1 MVRLEKEDGK
11 GATVIKTKEE
21 RIIIPGVLESVL
33 RYCLKDARERM
44 EKGEQVLPF
53 SALAVKET
61 LFFEE
66 HPGDDVAQ
74 CFDSA
79 RKTVQNAKGADAY
92 GFCYDGYIELEHGK
106 RADCLIAEGGIP
118 GAEYGHAIG
127 LPYEYDGE
135 GKPVFQDEPVYVS
148 KSLNYMLHAVQ
159 DYEDEDEAEEAEGEP
174 EE

>member
-1 MVRLEKEDGK
+1 MV
-11 GATVIKTKEE
+11 ATKEE
-21 RIIIPGVLESVL
+21 RVVIPGVLESVL

-66 HPGDDVAQ
+66 HTGDTVAE

-79 RKTVQNAKGADAY
+79 RKTVQNAKGASAY
-92 GFCYDGYIELEHGK
+92 GFCYDGYIDVEGGEK
-106 RADCLIAEGGIP
+106 ADCLIAEGGTP

-127 LPYEYDGE
+127 LPYVYNDE
-135 GKPVFQDEPVYVS
+135 GAPIFQDEPIYVS
-148 KSLNYMLHAVQ
+148 KALNYMMSIPAV
-159 DYEDEDEAEEAEGEP
+159 DEEDDADSDGEAEGDS

>member
-1 MVRLEKEDGK
+1 MV
-11 GATVIKTKEE
+11 ATKEQ

-44 EKGEQVLPF
+44 EKGEQVIPF

-61 LFFEE
+61 LFMEE
-66 HPGDDVAQ
+66 HPGDEVAE

-92 GFCYDGYIELEHGK
+92 GFCYDGYIELDGGK
-106 RADCLIAEGGIP
+106 RGDCLIAEGGTP

-127 LPYEYDGE
+127 LTYTYDAE
-135 GKPVFQDEPVYVS
+135 GKPVFAEEPIYVS
-148 KSLNYMLHAVQ
+148 KSLNYMLHAV
-159 DYEDEDEAEEAEGEP
+159 DEYDDEEAPSDKEPAAGE
-174 EE
+174 